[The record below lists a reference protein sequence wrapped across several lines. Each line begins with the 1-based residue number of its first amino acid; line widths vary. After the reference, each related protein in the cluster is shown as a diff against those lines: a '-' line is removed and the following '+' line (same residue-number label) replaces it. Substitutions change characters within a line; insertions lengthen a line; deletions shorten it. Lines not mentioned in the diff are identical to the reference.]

1 MAKQKEEISALKVEA
16 EEMRDRIKKLAKF
29 EKQEKAQSAMN
40 EELKKM
46 EQETGLSVSGV
57 FFSCDGGR
65 HFSKTMSLVDPC
77 YSR

>member
-46 EQETGLSVSGV
+46 EQETGLSVSGGLV
-57 FFSCDGGR
+57 F
-65 HFSKTMSLVDPC
+65 V
-77 YSR
+77 